1 MTSAQALIALLA
13 CWDSGQLHGLPDD
26 LLQEQIP
33 IMLFEIL
40 IQTMQD
46 VNAGGPWGIDARE
59 TSAYAVMTL
68 CSLLSFP
75 WPSQLAAQV
84 ERAIDTGR
92 KAVEHGLLNNTD
104 PEYLWI
110 AKVSY
115 GSRIMGLS
123 YALTALNIPSPTHR
137 LGERAVSLIDTPL
150 RESARLSKYYGKI
163 SFPAGEPQW
172 MIQASLFQSYLFIP
186 ILKRERLDVFP
197 RLSTKFDRY
206 FEIVLPP
213 WALAGHLKDACLSP
227 QMLLEMMTTSV
238 IFYEADTFIEEIVRK
253 QHEGHLDAVK
263 EIIYQV
269 FEGSSDSVD
278 PKNGN
283 PVESPNGHM
292 NTIQTT
298 KDADKARVPNSV
310 VSDETINAI
319 SLDEIRANLEN
330 FVLFTMRSMKH
341 ASEYDRQN
349 FQYHLRSFLLAQIG
363 SVSSNTR
370 LAKRRSRLD
379 TIAVAQSDFQPYF
392 EWVRDFQP
400 YFEWVRGTAAVSVGC
415 IQMFALLTCMIGQDG
430 TDCFPDIEQK
440 FLAQGMC
447 LHLATMSR
455 MYNDYS
461 SLHRDRTEVNLNSLD
476 FPEFGG
482 GRTIDID
489 PKDVPRSEA
498 QLLQL
503 AKYEW
508 KCAQAALTQL
518 NSLVE
523 PRVSKVLKGFCNAN
537 DLFGQLYR
545 VKDLGFWV
553 QK

>member
-46 VNAGGPWGIDARE
+46 VNAGEPWGIDARE

-75 WPSQLAAQV
+75 WPSQVAAQV

-92 KAVEHGLLNNTD
+92 KAVDHGLRKNTD

-115 GSRIMGLS
+115 GSPVIGLS

-137 LGERAVSLIDTPL
+137 LGERVSSLIDTPL
-150 RESARLSKYYGKI
+150 RDSARLSQYYGQI
-163 SFPAGEPQW
+163 SFPPGEPQW
-172 MIQASLFQSYLFIP
+172 VVQASLFQSYLFLP

-213 WALAGHLKDACLSP
+213 WALAGHLRDAYLSP
-227 QMLLEMMTTSV
+227 QMLFEMMATSV
-238 IFYEADTFIEEIVRK
+238 LFYEVDTFIEEIVRK
-253 QHEGHLDAVK
+253 QHEDHLDAVK

-269 FEGSSDSVD
+269 FEDLSEKVD
-278 PKNGN
+278 TLESTKSGN

-298 KDADKARVPNSV
+298 KDADKARVPNGV
-310 VSDETINAI
+310 VSDDMTNAI
-319 SLDEIRANLEN
+319 SLDEIRANLGN
-330 FVLFTMRSMKH
+330 FVFFTMRRMKH
-341 ASEYDRQN
+341 ASEYDQQN
-349 FQYHLRSFLLAQIG
+349 LRYHLRSFLLAQLG

-370 LAKRRSRLD
+370 LAKRRSRLE
-379 TIAVAQSDFQPYF
+379 TKAVSQS
-392 EWVRDFQP
+392 DFQP

-415 IQMFALLTCMIGQDG
+415 MQMFALLTCMIGQDG

-447 LHLATMSR
+447 LHLASMSR
-455 MYNDYS
+455 MHNDYS
-461 SLHRDRTEVNLNSLD
+461 SLHRDRTEINLNSLD

-482 GRTIDID
+482 GRTIDIEPD
-489 PKDVPRSEA
+489 DVPRSEA

-518 NSLVE
+518 DVLVE
-523 PRVSKVLKGFCNAN
+523 PRVSKVLKGFFNAN